1 MPIITAPK
9 PVELDTP
16 LDLHLIAG
24 SIHNEPYITANVFKA
39 DNGLSII
46 RVRKYVKPIFL
57 RDLREKRKLVVCN
70 RYGQPLVFT
79 DSDMRRATD
88 IIGLPAI
95 LYKNMLIIDLS
106 SIV

>member
-95 LYKNMLIIDLS
+95 LYKKMLIIDLS